1 MKKLILCAS
10 VLWIG
15 LFCGGCNPIEDG
27 IAGAVQVV
35 VIDFINGLLQGGA
48 L

>member
-1 MKKLILCAS
+1 MNKLFACGM
-10 VLWIG
+10 VLWVG